1 MPTRLDRS
9 VSIPDPTRTCLAPIA
24 AETTISPS
32 FAASS
37 SSSPERE
44 DNIEMASDFD
54 WLSLQDVAVERT
66 LKENW
71 TSFEAA
77 LQAAAGAREPVG
89 ELLILARRITRQQL
103 DLALQ
108 EQRKTDQRLG
118 DVLVCHGWISEQ
130 EKEAVLAFQHNQDG
144 VEGPLRLGN
153 LLIAAA
159 IITREQLADAI
170 ARQQVS
176 HKKLGAVLVEAGYA
190 QPGEVMRGL
199 SLQRRLVKAALA
211 SLLSFSLLAMAPAA
225 HAGEN
230 IRSISVGATVLPVIK
245 LEVQQQVAQLS
256 ISRTD
261 IERGYV
267 DVPAASKIEVRS
279 NSKNGFTLAFNTMVG
294 MFQGVQV
301 TGLGSLVELGTDGG
315 SVAHRTNS
323 RGPVALLLGYRFVLA
338 KGIQPGNYAWPI
350 ALSAQPL

>member
-1 MPTRLDRS
+1 
-9 VSIPDPTRTCLAPIA
+9 
-24 AETTISPS
+24 
-32 FAASS
+32 
-37 SSSPERE
+37 
-44 DNIEMASDFD
+44 
-54 WLSLQDVAVERT
+54 
-66 LKENW
+66 
-71 TSFEAA
+71 
-77 LQAAAGAREPVG
+77 
-89 ELLILARRITRQQL
+89 
-103 DLALQ
+103 
-108 EQRKTDQRLG
+108 
-118 DVLVCHGWISEQ
+118 
-130 EKEAVLAFQHNQDG
+130 
-144 VEGPLRLGN
+144 
-153 LLIAAA
+153 
-159 IITREQLADAI
+159 
-170 ARQQVS
+170 
-176 HKKLGAVLVEAGYA
+176 
-190 QPGEVMRGL
+190 
-199 SLQRRLVKAALA
+199 
-211 SLLSFSLLAMAPAA
+211 
-225 HAGEN
+225 
-230 IRSISVGATVLPVIK
+230 VLPVIK